1 MIQHSASPG
10 LAGAEAQPTSSREIS
25 LVPATRKWPLI
36 FNMVEREAGG
46 WGAREVLLG
55 IDLSAP
61 GTFCTPPC

>member
-10 LAGAEAQPTSSREIS
+10 LAGAEAQPTSSRKTS

-36 FNMVEREAGG
+36 FSLVDREAGR
-46 WGAREVLLG
+46 WGARKVLLG

-61 GTFCTPPC
+61 GTFCTSPR